1 MTLIGP
7 RRKTG
12 AFYKRRPQ
20 VRRPRR
26 RRYAPKTFKDGI
38 HSSRNYANLS
48 GVLMPNVLF
57 TKLRY
62 ARQISSITLAPNS
75 YQSLAIGGSN
85 LAPIGLDVSAG
96 LFPASSVGTLT
107 PTTGSRLWSG
117 VNGYALWYEKM
128 NILSN
133 SMEVKVWSDSTGGA
147 STNANLQVVL
157 SAYSLRAQVFD
168 APPDGLDSQ
177 LTSDIMEQ
185 KGVKSRMI
193 SGSGGKNY
201 CKIHMNRAT
210 KTMLGMVNVSDD
222 FTTSCGLQKDLLNT
236 GISPISNPNVEAQWY
251 YYFRVYNPNDIQ
263 IDCTYSISMQANVK
277 FSQLAFAKPSVAATG
292 APPV

>member
-7 RRKTG
+7 RRESG
-12 AFYKRRPQ
+12 AFYKKRPI
-20 VRRPRR
+20 VKRPRR
-26 RRYAPKTFKDGI
+26 RHYGGKKYRDGI
-38 HSSRNYANLS
+38 HSYRNYSSLA
-48 GVLMPNVLF
+48 GTLMPNVLY

-62 ARQISSITLAPNS
+62 ARQIDTITLAPNS
-75 YQSLAIGGSN
+75 SQSLAIGGSN
-85 LAPIGLDVSAG
+85 LAPIGLSVSAG
-96 LFPASSVGTLT
+96 LFPASTVGTLT

-117 VNGYALWYEKM
+117 VNGYALWYEKL

-133 SMEVKVWSDSTGGA
+133 NIEVKVWSDSTGGA
-147 STNANLQVVL
+147 STNANLQVIL
-157 SAYSLRAQVFD
+157 CAFSLRAQVFD

-193 SGSGGKNY
+193 SGSGGKNW
-201 CKIHMNRAT
+201 CKIRMNRAT

-251 YYFRVYNPNDIQ
+251 YYLRVFNPNDIQ